1 MRPLSSDLDIGQGV
15 VQSRTWKNV
24 LGSWLGIGTA
34 PGALIVGAGLASRYG
49 GPVPILSIFV
59 GFAFMFTIIW
69 FSGLIG
75 MAPPF
80 GEGLKLTE
88 LTSRYFNPGMQK
100 VMAALIAVGMTG
112 WFGFNVGLGGA
123 ALSALLK
130 LPGFLGPILIGVPIL
145 MFSLKGIKGWNGLAA
160 VTTIVVIILVI
171 LVTIRFSARIL
182 PFTLLPGN
190 PFYMVVDMASFVG
203 YISVFSVRSA
213 DFTAGFRSRK
223 DLLISDLLLC
233 VPVVLIALAGVGLQL
248 GTGSSDLVGILAQ
261 PGGLAIGN
269 LLVFLAVIAP
279 TFTILYSGAPA
290 LKAAIGLDQ
299 TYGMYLITAV
309 GLILAIARFDLYLL
323 KWLVYLAALLPP
335 LLVPFAA
342 EATRRRRGQKPRL
355 VTFWLWLPGAAAAV
369 FLTIIGQPLAVLIGL
384 LVSTLVTLV
393 WLFIVKSE

>member
-1 MRPLSSDLDIGQGV
+1 MRPLTSSFDIGQGV
-15 VQSRTWKNV
+15 VHTRTWKNV

-34 PGALIVGAGLASRYG
+34 PGALIIGAGLASRHG
-49 GPVPILSIFV
+49 GPVPILSILV

-88 LTSRYFNPGMQK
+88 LTPRYFNPGMQK
-100 VMAALIAVGMTG
+100 VMAALIAIGMTG

-123 ALSALLK
+123 ALSALLNW
-130 LPGFLGPILIGVPIL
+130 PGYLGPIMISVPIL
-145 MFSLKGIKGWNGLAA
+145 AFSLKGIQGWNGLAA
-160 VTTIVVIILVI
+160 ITTIVVIILVI

-182 PFTLLPGN
+182 PFSFAAGN

-223 DLLISDLLLC
+223 DLLISNLLLC

-290 LKAAIGLDQ
+290 LKSAIGLDQ
-299 TYGMYLITAV
+299 TIGMYLITTL
-309 GLILAIARFDLYLL
+309 GLILAIARFDLYLI

-342 EATRRRRGQKPRL
+342 EAIRRRRGQKPHL
-355 VTFWLWLPGAAAAV
+355 VTFWLWLPGAFAAV
-369 FLTIIGQPLAVLIGL
+369 YLTVIGQPLAVLIGFI
-384 LVSTLVTLV
+384 VSILVTLI
-393 WLFIVKSE
+393 WLLFINSE

>member
-1 MRPLSSDLDIGQGV
+1 MRPLASSFEIQKGV
-15 VQSRTWKNV
+15 LVSHTWKNV

-34 PGALIVGAGLASRYG
+34 PGALIVGAGLANRYG
-49 GPVPILSIFV
+49 GPIPIFSIFV
-59 GFAFMFTIIW
+59 GFAFMFTIVWI
-69 FSGLIG
+69 SGMIG
-75 MAPPF
+75 MAPPY

-88 LTSRYFNPGMQK
+88 LTPRYFNPGMQK
-100 VMAALIAVGMTG
+100 MMAALIAVGMTG

-145 MFSLKGIKGWNGLAA
+145 ILSLKGIKGWNGLAA
-160 VTTIVVIILVI
+160 VTTIVVIILVV

-182 PFTLLPGN
+182 PFTFTTGN
-190 PFYMVVDMASFVG
+190 PYFLAVDMASFVG
-203 YISVFSVRSA
+203 YISVFSIRSA
-213 DFTAGFRSRK
+213 DFTAGFKSRK
-223 DLLISDLLLC
+223 DLLISNLLLC
-233 VPVVLIALAGVGLQL
+233 LPVVLIALAGVGLQL

-299 TYGMYLITAV
+299 TYGMYLITAL

-323 KWLVYLAALLPP
+323 KWLVYLAALFPP
-335 LLVPFAA
+335 ILVPFAA
-342 EATRRRRGQKPRL
+342 EATRRRRGHKPHL
-355 VTFWLWLPGAAAAV
+355 VSLWLCLPGASSAV
-369 FLTIIGQPLAVLIGL
+369 LLTILGQPLAVLIGI
-384 LVSTLVTLV
+384 LVSILVTLV
-393 WLFIVKSE
+393 WLFIIKSE